1 MMNQFIISLDG
12 VYHYIRRITPLYK
25 WLLAS
30 KQKDNIFAKNKLIKE
45 KIHLLK
51 VNPFRRL
58 LISTN
63 CCACFLRVF
72 LVGTSSS
79 SSEGNVVCV
88 AVDGNRG
95 KSGPPFVR
103 AAFPSTEVVVIDTV
117 SN

>member
-1 MMNQFIISLDG
+1 M
-12 VYHYIRRITPLYK
+12 VAKTRRKHICRTN
-25 WLLAS
+25 LLTR
-30 KQKDNIFAKNKLIKE
+30 

-79 SSEGNVVCV
+79 SSEGNVTCV
-88 AVDGNRG
+88 AEDGNRG

-103 AAFPSTEVVVIDTV
+103 AAFPSTEVVAIDTV